1 MGHVDF
7 DFDTAI
13 DRTGTW
19 SVQWD
24 GVADRFGAA
33 AAHGMLP
40 FTISDMDFASPPVVL
55 DALHRRIAHGVLGY
69 TDWRNDDFL
78 SAVRHWFASRYDTAI
93 DTDRLVYA
101 PSVLNQLSQLLRMW
115 TGPGDG
121 VVVHTPTY
129 DGFLKAISGLGRELR
144 GAPVGDTAALERQL
158 ARPGSK
164 VLLLCSPHNPTGRVW
179 TESELT
185 EFARLAEVYGVA
197 VISDEIHADFL
208 HADFLREDVVHEDV
222 VHEDFFR
229 DGPAPARSRTAGTPR
244 ARHLPWTRFG
254 SGRWA
259 LITSGSK
266 AFNFPAL
273 SGSYGII
280 GDPAD
285 HAAFVRRM
293 ATGEG
298 LESPAVLA
306 LTAHIA
312 AYREG
317 APWLDAL
324 NTYVEQNLLLLAD
337 RLNTA
342 FPQLAWRPPEA
353 GYLAWIDLRPLGIDD
368 DPLQRELVE
377 REKVAI
383 MRGSTYGAGGDGFVR
398 LNVGCPRAK
407 AERGADALIRA
418 LGRLA
423 S

>member
-1 MGHVDF
+1 MPGPCHARRNLVDIDTDFDTDF
-7 DFDTAI
+7 DFDTVI

-69 TDWRNDDFL
+69 TDWRNEDFL
-78 SAVRHWFASRYDTAI
+78 SAVRLWFATRYDTAI

-129 DGFLKAISGLGRELR
+129 DGFLKAIAGLGRELR

-179 TESELT
+179 TEGELT

-208 HADFLREDVVHEDV
+208 HVGGV
-222 VHEDFFR
+222 
-229 DGPAPARSRTAGTPR
+229 
-244 ARHLPWTRFG
+244 RHLPWTRFG
-254 SGRWA
+254 TGRWA

-273 SGSYGII
+273 SGSYGLV
-280 GDPAD
+280 GDPGD

-306 LTAHIA
+306 LIAHIA

-317 APWLDAL
+317 GPWLDAL
-324 NTYVEQNLLLLAD
+324 NTYVGQNLLLVAE
-337 RLNTA
+337 RLNSA
-342 FPQLAWRPPEA
+342 FPQLDWRPPEA

-368 DPLQRELVE
+368 DALQRELVE
-377 REKVAI
+377 VEKVAI

-407 AERGADALIRA
+407 AERGVDALIRA